1 MIENKNYRKDKNTE
15 NDSKTLHS
23 AHSSH
28 NINERTYG
36 NSDMSNVDMY
46 ATLPRKGRQLAMKN
60 QNQNSDL
67 YKNCLNRQ
75 QRNSSP
81 SVHQPSSRSS
91 TPSSECR
98 DSDSSS
104 QASDQYRMQIP
115 SHQQVKMNKAE
126 IRQLLHNN
134 MVQRQGHHQ
143 PSTTSQNSQC
153 SGNPQAEVCKTR
165 IIPPLSAKSQPIVPP
180 RAGRVVEP
188 SAGGQPTELGQG
200 MVGKMVETKP
210 APSAVLCN
218 KFRKSNLTR
227 HASFG
232 GSSSGSSAVT
242 HATLDRYAS
251 QTLQT
256 PARSYIQSNI
266 AGTNPSHSKT

>member
-1 MIENKNYRKDKNTE
+1 M
-15 NDSKTLHS
+15 
-23 AHSSH
+23 
-28 NINERTYG
+28 NERTYSSG
-36 NSDMSNVDMY
+36 DMNNVDMY

-60 QNQNSDL
+60 QNQNSNL
-67 YKNCLNRQ
+67 YKNCLNGQ

-134 MVQRQGHHQ
+134 MVQRQGHH
-143 PSTTSQNSQC
+143 PSSTGLTSQNSQC
-153 SGNPQAEVCKTR
+153 SGNPQVEVCRTR
-165 IIPPLSAKSQPIVPP
+165 VTPPLSAKSQPIVPP
-180 RAGRVVEP
+180 RAGKVVEP
-188 SAGGQPTELGQG
+188 SAGGQTSGQG
-200 MVGKMVETKP
+200 MVAKMVETKP
-210 APSAVLCN
+210 GPSAALCN
-218 KFRKSNLTR
+218 KFRKTNLTR

-232 GSSSGSSAVT
+232 GSSSSGSLAVT
-242 HATLDRYAS
+242 PATLERYAS
-251 QTLQT
+251 QSLLT
-256 PARSYIQSNI
+256 PARSYIQSSL
-266 AGTNPSHSKT
+266 AGTNPSHSKS